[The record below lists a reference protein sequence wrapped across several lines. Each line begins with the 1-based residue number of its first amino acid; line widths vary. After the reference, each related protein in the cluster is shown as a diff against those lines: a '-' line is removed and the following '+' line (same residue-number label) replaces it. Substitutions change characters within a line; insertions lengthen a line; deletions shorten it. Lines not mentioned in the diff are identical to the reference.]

1 MEMSI
6 GEDVRS
12 VRYKLDLADAHYH
25 TPVESSAASPGMLVR
40 GLEYVNMTQTKAQE
54 ICEKR
59 YGFRPLKEVSAL
71 GAIIVLRAYYSGSL
85 KGDDQSCRKIVESI
99 QVKGAAAWFI
109 HTAVK
114 RNYGKK
120 KKGKIHAHGNL
131 CTFFKQLIPS

>member
-1 MEMSI
+1 
-6 GEDVRS
+6 
-12 VRYKLDLADAHYH
+12 
-25 TPVESSAASPGMLVR
+25 VESSAASPGILVR
-40 GLEYVNMTQTKAQE
+40 GLEDVNMTQTKAQE

-71 GAIIVLRAYYSGSL
+71 GAIIELRDYYSGSL

-109 HTAVK
+109 HMAVK

-120 KKGKIHAHGNL
+120 KKG
-131 CTFFKQLIPS
+131 